1 MCDVQYGIPFVALI
15 YAVFESFCVNNRFY
29 KVNENEICSDNT
41 VGLNAMVIWHGSFLF
56 DASSGCVRSIRVGTI
71 SVEGKEIV

>member
-56 DASSGCVRSIRVGTI
+56 DASSGCVSQFEWVPYQLK
-71 SVEGKEIV
+71 GKK